1 MLYGLGPFSFLIKS
15 EKIIS
20 RLNGPV
26 FQIKLFKTLILKLNF
41 KTFLV
46 KPNNDL
52 HAFARCTY
60 NLALFKT
67 EIFNYFSVEEESL
80 SALSRYIQHI
90 KRIMARS
97 RRAVTQDPATSG
109 EAAATA
115 TLDQSQGME
124 YGIKLLEQA
133 RSVFIQEGNNIV
145 RERVAKLY
153 KEEKEV
159 GAKAQDLERQAKE
172 LRTEEAK
179 KKEERAGAEREVDK
193 SEENIARVKE
203 TLQDI
208 EAIMAC
214 YN

>member
-80 SALSRYIQHI
+80 SALSRYIQHM
-90 KRIMARS
+90 R
-97 RRAVTQDPATSG
+97 
-109 EAAATA
+109 E
-115 TLDQSQGME
+115 
-124 YGIKLLEQA
+124 
-133 RSVFIQEGNNIV
+133 QEGLPEDFFLSYQGTVIIFWVPIFKRPSN
-145 RERVAKLY
+145 
-153 KEEKEV
+153 
-159 GAKAQDLERQAKE
+159 
-172 LRTEEAK
+172 
-179 KKEERAGAEREVDK
+179 
-193 SEENIARVKE
+193 
-203 TLQDI
+203 
-208 EAIMAC
+208 
-214 YN
+214 

>member
-1 MLYGLGPFSFLIKS
+1 M
-15 EKIIS
+15 
-20 RLNGPV
+20 
-26 FQIKLFKTLILKLNF
+26 
-41 KTFLV
+41 
-46 KPNNDL
+46 
-52 HAFARCTY
+52 
-60 NLALFKT
+60 
-67 EIFNYFSVEEESL
+67 EEESL
-80 SALSRYIQHI
+80 SALSRYIQHM
-90 KRIMARS
+90 REQEGS
-97 RRAVTQDPATSG
+97 
-109 EAAATA
+109 
-115 TLDQSQGME
+115 LDQSQGME
-124 YGIKLLEQA
+124 YGIKLLEQP

-208 EAIMAC
+208 EAIMDSSREFGGDVGQ
-214 YN
+214 

>member
-1 MLYGLGPFSFLIKS
+1 M
-15 EKIIS
+15 
-20 RLNGPV
+20 
-26 FQIKLFKTLILKLNF
+26 NF

-52 HAFARCTY
+52 HTFARCTY

-80 SALSRYIQHI
+80 SALSRYIQHM
-90 KRIMARS
+90 REQQGS
-97 RRAVTQDPATSG
+97 
-109 EAAATA
+109 
-115 TLDQSQGME
+115 LDRNQGME
-124 YGIKLLEQA
+124 YGIKLLEQP

-203 TLQDI
+203 T
-208 EAIMAC
+208 M
-214 YN
+214 